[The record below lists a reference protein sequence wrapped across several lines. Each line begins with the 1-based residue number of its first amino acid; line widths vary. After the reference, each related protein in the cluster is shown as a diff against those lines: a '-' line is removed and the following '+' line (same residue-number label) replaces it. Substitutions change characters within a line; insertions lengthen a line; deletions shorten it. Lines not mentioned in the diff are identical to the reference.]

1 MGVDDV
7 RAVVRTWNMS
17 CKMDS
22 RVADRIEIR
31 LIGGRRRRRP
41 ATLGEDRGVM
51 TRIGSGT
58 HVVVIA
64 RGADDQTPAARGADV
79 ARDRGPEAGGGEAF
93 PLGQRGGD
101 GGGGCGGAR
110 RGEGRDGASAHRAG
124 REGRARDRDG

>member
-1 MGVDDV
+1 MSLRWN
-7 RAVVRTWNMS
+7 RAS
-17 CKMDS
+17 L
-22 RVADRIEIR
+22 DRIEIR

-79 ARDRGPEAGGGEAF
+79 ARDRGPEAGGGEAL

-101 GGGGCGGAR
+101 GGGGDGG
-110 RGEGRDGASAHRAG
+110 GEGGGGDGG
-124 REGRARDRDG
+124 GGDGGV